1 MPRARKAAVL
11 DKAVIPKE
19 LPILPSG
26 DAVAFP
32 AILIPLG
39 TSNEKVVRLI
49 DEAASGDRVVGIF
62 AQRPGT
68 EAPTPENLYSMGT
81 AATIVRMFK
90 MPDGSIRAFLQGQA
104 RIRMAKVTR
113 TEPYIKAKVE
123 EIAETAEEGPELEA
137 LTQNLVAL
145 FRRVVE
151 LAPNLPEELNIA
163 VINIP

>member
-1 MPRARKAAVL
+1 MARPRRAVRANKL
-11 DKAVIPKE
+11 TIPKE

-39 TSNEKVVRLI
+39 TSNEKIVRLI
-49 DEAASGDRVVGIF
+49 DEAASGDRMVGIF

-68 EAPTPENLYSMGT
+68 EAPTPENLYSLGT

-104 RIRMAKVTR
+104 RIRMTKVSQ
-113 TEPYIKAKVE
+113 TEPYIRARLV
-123 EIAETAEEGPELEA
+123 IAPLASTLPVYSWWPA
-137 LTQNLVAL
+137 T
-145 FRRVVE
+145 RRPRGSPPS
-151 LAPNLPEELNIA
+151 LWDSTFSLIRNCT
-163 VINIP
+163 